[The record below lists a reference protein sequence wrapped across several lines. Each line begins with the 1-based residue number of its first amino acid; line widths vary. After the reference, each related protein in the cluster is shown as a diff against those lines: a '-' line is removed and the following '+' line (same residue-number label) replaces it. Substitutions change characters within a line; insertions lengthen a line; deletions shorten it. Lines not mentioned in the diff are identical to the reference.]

1 MKIEIVDE
9 RFDPWQS
16 LVDYKKNDLQNNP
29 KIGASS
35 VFLGTMRDFN
45 EDSDV
50 TGMELQHYPGM
61 TEKYLEDIVNT
72 AIKKYKII
80 DGLVIHRVGML
91 EPTDPIVI
99 VATWSEHRDNAFN
112 ATRDIMESLKAEAPF
127 WKKESTDNGFRWVK
141 PTASNSETEDTQ
153 NEAQ

>member
-127 WKKESTDNGFRWVK
+127 WKKESTDKGFRWVK
-141 PTASNSETEDTQ
+141 PTASNTETEDTQ
-153 NEAQ
+153 DEAQ